1 MARFDNAGDI
11 INRAALEIGLVPVS
25 DPVGSTD
32 EAFIQLTG
40 LLTSA
45 GQEMVELHPWQVL
58 TSVFEFTTTDL
69 DTGSYDLP
77 DDYSYMIDQTGWD
90 RSNDLP
96 VAGPLSAQD
105 WTYLEG
111 RDLVSST
118 IYASFR
124 ELDGKMNLFPQP
136 PPVGLRVTFEYMGRN
151 WLREQGASDA
161 FRDTVGSGDD
171 IILFEPILMVKFLKL
186 KFLSAKGFDATT
198 AALEFDNIFQGR
210 IGKNTGA
217 PILSA
222 SNTGGY
228 PYLNSYRNLPDTNYG
243 R

>member
-1 MARFDNAGDI
+1 MARYATANDI
-11 INRAALEIGLVPVS
+11 INRAAVEVGLSTVTDPVS
-25 DPVGSTD
+25 SIDD
-32 EAFIQLTG
+32 AFVQLVT
-40 LLTSA
+40 LLDSC
-45 GQEMVELHPWQVL
+45 GQELIELNQWQQFVKQYEII
-58 TSVFEFTTTDL
+58 TQAG
-69 DTGSYDLP
+69 DTGEYDLP
-77 DDYSYMIDQTGWD
+77 DDFAYMIDQTGWD

-151 WLREQGASDA
+151 WLREQGAVDA
-161 FRDTVGSGDD
+161 FRDTVGSGDN
-171 IILFEPILMVKFLKL
+171 IVLFEPILMVKFLKL

-228 PYLNSYRNLPDTNYG
+228 PYLNSYRNLPDTHYG